1 MNRPLVFLLGL
12 GLSLCLAAAAKAGSY
27 APAAGKPGSTA
38 ISAQDP
44 DIAAWATGWT
54 DYQVGTGVEN
64 RWQDPTKALG
74 PPAGTVFDVV
84 SLGEGGRI
92 TLTFNRPIQNRAGWD
107 FAVFENAFNDTSLEL
122 AYVEVSSD
130 GVNFIRFEN
139 HSLTPAPVDGFGAVD
154 PTNVTGLAGKY
165 RLGFG
170 TPFDLQDLAS
180 RPEVLSGLVNLAAI
194 THVRLIDVV
203 GDGTCLDSDSRPIYD
218 PYPTALSAGFDLDA
232 VAVLSQAG
240 GENSPPQ
247 APTPLTPAGGA
258 IGQPL
263 VLTLSAS
270 AFIDPDQAGGDFH
283 FQSRWQVGLDPGLAT
298 LILDLTTPLCLNS
311 LPLGAELL
319 RPETLYYWRVRY
331 VDSAGAA
338 SDWSA
343 TSSFTTTV
351 INPDANG
358 NGLPDGQEFQD
369 PDVDLNRD
377 SVADMSQISSTY
389 KALAA
394 AGGGYLA
401 LETASVGTTIAYFA
415 ALDPGDPAVLGG
427 PDRPD
432 AFWLGLVRFRLLV
445 ASPGDA
451 AKVTLW
457 LSSPAP
463 AGYAWY
469 RFDPVLGWHE
479 TDGSAVLSLDRS
491 SVTLTLTDGG
501 AGDADGLANGVIVDP
516 GGLGIFFEEE
526 PVQPPRSG
534 EAGVGSGGGCFLGAL
549 PMRSGAG
556 WVLFDLAGLFLL
568 ALAVSRKPEHRP

>member
-1 MNRPLVFLLGL
+1 MNRPLVFLLGF
-12 GLSLCLAAAAKAGSY
+12 GLSLCLSALAEAGPY

-38 ISAQDP
+38 VSAQDP
-44 DIAAWATGWT
+44 DIAAWASGWT
-54 DYQVGTGVEN
+54 DYQVGASVED

-74 PPAGTVFDVV
+74 PPAGTVYDVV
-84 SLGEGGRI
+84 SLGRGGRI
-92 TLTFNRPIQNRAGWD
+92 TLTFDRPIQNRAGWD

-130 GVNFIRFEN
+130 GVSFIRFEN
-139 HSLTPAPVDGFGAVD
+139 HSLTPEPVDGFGAVD

-170 TPFDLQDLAS
+170 VPFDLQDLAS

-194 THVRLIDVV
+194 TRVRLIDVV
-203 GDGTCLDSDSRPIYD
+203 GDGTDLDSDGRPIYD
-218 PYPTALSAGFDLDA
+218 PYPTQLSAGFDLDA

-240 GENSPPQ
+240 GDNSPPQ

-258 IGQPL
+258 TNQPL
-263 VLTLSAS
+263 DQTLTAS
-270 AFIDPDQAGGDFH
+270 AFVDPDLANGDFH
-283 FQSRWQVGLDPGLAT
+283 FRSRWQVGLDPGLVT
-298 LILDLTTPLCLNS
+298 LILDLTTPLCLTS

-319 RPETLYYWRVRY
+319 RPGTLYHWRVCY
-331 VDSAGAA
+331 VDSTGAA

-343 TSSFTTTV
+343 ISSFTTTAAG
-351 INPDANG
+351 PDANG
-358 NGLPDGQEFQD
+358 NGVPDGQEFQD

-377 SVADMSQISSTY
+377 SVADLSQISSTY

-415 ALDPGDPAVLGG
+415 ALDPGDPAALGG

-432 AFWLGLVRFRLLV
+432 AFWLGLVRFRLLMD
-445 ASPGDA
+445 APGA
-451 AKVTLW
+451 TVQVMLR
-457 LSSPAP
+457 LSTPAP

-479 TDGSAVLSLDRS
+479 AEGSAFLSPDRS

-526 PVQPPRSG
+526 PAQPPRSG
-534 EAGVGSGGGCFLGAL
+534 EAGVGSGGGCFVGAL
-549 PMRSGAG
+549 PACSGAA
-556 WVLFDLAGLFLL
+556 WALFGLVGLFFL
-568 ALAVSRKPEHRP
+568 ALAAGRRPEPRP